1 MRIFSAA
8 GVLGAY
14 RHERIVQRYI
24 SERSAALG
32 VPASIRVAAVCR
44 TRNHSAIACDVYD
57 LTDLGY
63 YCPAAYSSFP
73 DSPEDAEAA
82 LLDELRRVIDHYAPD
97 YAILSSNTLSVP
109 DICAELIHYW
119 YQWPERQPGFDGQAA
134 LTLAELEAA

>member
-8 GVLGAY
+8 GIQGTY

-24 SERSAALG
+24 RQRSAALG
-32 VPASIRVAAVCR
+32 VPPSIRVAAVCR
-44 TRNHSAIACDVYD
+44 ARNHSAIACDVYD

-63 YCPAAYSSFP
+63 FCPAAYSSFP

-97 YAILSSNTLSVP
+97 YAILSNNTLSVP
-109 DICAELIHYW
+109 DICAELIRYW
-119 YQWPERQPGFDGQAA
+119 SEWPERQPGFDGQAA